1 MKLKR
6 VKPLEGKK
14 RLKPIP
20 KKNPKL
26 KAPYSKE
33 YIDKSLGDVLSEA
46 YTGEYKGNFP
56 FEPEMKDYEIITDE
70 ERLEWLSDVMMD
82 IPEFAFDT
90 ETNTL
95 DVLGPNKNFKCVGI
109 SISWGENYNYYIPVG
124 HIREEDIDNQID
136 LDIVV
141 DYLKPVFE
149 RTDVRIIG
157 HNLKFDMHVMKRI
170 GIEIK
175 TTDLFD
181 TMLASWLCNE
191 NTPNGLKDNSLK
203 KMGLKQTHFAE
214 ATATVPNEVKKQ
226 FGFKANS
233 RVTFDL
239 VLIEDGAPYAIAD
252 AFYTYCLYL
261 GFTQELVD
269 EQMDKIYYKMYIP
282 FLQALFRME
291 EQGVTVDVDKLRQMG
306 VDMQNDLDELTYRIY
321 EIAGVEFNIGSSQQK
336 AEILF
341 GWEKPDTPVKKD
353 KVPAQVMKIVQSYKN
368 KEATLSETQKALNNK
383 GYYFDER
390 GNVFKESNKNT
401 AILDKAFGFRVQSE
415 TGTGNPSTD
424 SDTIWRISQLTF
436 KTNKRKQQGVEMCK
450 LMLEYSKLAKLKTAF
465 VDGILEKLY
474 EDGKA
479 HPSFNQIGTDSGRLS
494 CSNPNLQ
501 QLPKANE
508 DDKYQIRSVF
518 IGSIDPKTGK
528 RKKIIALDYHNL
540 EMVCLTYFSKDK
552 NLTEMFANDD
562 DAHGS
567 TAVNMFNL
575 DCTPVE
581 VKKLYPH
588 LRQAAKTINFMLM
601 YGGGA
606 GKLYESLKSDHYS
619 PLDLGAK
626 EYLDLYHCKN
636 GVDVAQQFIDKYFD
650 SYSGVAK
657 FISGQKKY
665 AHRNKC
671 VYTILGRKRRLP
683 DINSHDRKV
692 SSYCERL
699 AVNSAIQGTAGDI
712 TINAQIRVDAD
723 KRLKEMGC
731 NMMIQV
737 HDELVFECPE
747 EYLEEAIPII
757 KDYME
762 HPFGNSESRQV
773 PFLRAD
779 YDTGDSYQD
788 AK

>member
-6 VKPLEGKK
+6 VKPIEGKK

-20 KKNPKL
+20 KKKPKL

-191 NTPNGLKDNSLK
+191 NTPNGLKDNSLE

-214 ATATVPNEVKKQ
+214 ATATVPNGVKKQ

-341 GWEKPDTPVKKD
+341 GWEKPDTPVKRD

-383 GYYFDER
+383 G
-390 GNVFKESNKNT
+390 
-401 AILDKAFGFRVQSE
+401 
-415 TGTGNPSTD
+415 
-424 SDTIWRISQLTF
+424 
-436 KTNKRKQQGVEMCK
+436 
-450 LMLEYSKLAKLKTAF
+450 
-465 VDGILEKLY
+465 
-474 EDGKA
+474 
-479 HPSFNQIGTDSGRLS
+479 
-494 CSNPNLQ
+494 
-501 QLPKANE
+501 
-508 DDKYQIRSVF
+508 
-518 IGSIDPKTGK
+518 
-528 RKKIIALDYHNL
+528 
-540 EMVCLTYFSKDK
+540 
-552 NLTEMFANDD
+552 
-562 DAHGS
+562 
-567 TAVNMFNL
+567 
-575 DCTPVE
+575 
-581 VKKLYPH
+581 
-588 LRQAAKTINFMLM
+588 
-601 YGGGA
+601 
-606 GKLYESLKSDHYS
+606 
-619 PLDLGAK
+619 
-626 EYLDLYHCKN
+626 
-636 GVDVAQQFIDKYFD
+636 
-650 SYSGVAK
+650 
-657 FISGQKKY
+657 
-665 AHRNKC
+665 
-671 VYTILGRKRRLP
+671 
-683 DINSHDRKV
+683 
-692 SSYCERL
+692 
-699 AVNSAIQGTAGDI
+699 
-712 TINAQIRVDAD
+712 
-723 KRLKEMGC
+723 
-731 NMMIQV
+731 
-737 HDELVFECPE
+737 
-747 EYLEEAIPII
+747 
-757 KDYME
+757 
-762 HPFGNSESRQV
+762 
-773 PFLRAD
+773 
-779 YDTGDSYQD
+779 
-788 AK
+788 